1 MNIVRT
7 SKIELTYQIIFDEIN
22 QYIKNKDSFSLIEKA
37 YLYAEKLHANQKR
50 KSGEPYFTH
59 LKCVAYELACLRCG
73 PKTIAAGFL
82 HDVCEDCGITN
93 EELAKEFDQEIA
105 DLVDAVTKIGNL
117 EFKDEKEYQA
127 ANHRKIFIAMAK
139 DIRVILIK
147 LVDRLH
153 NMRTLKYMTESKQK
167 KISQETLEVYAPIAH
182 KLGINEIKNE
192 LEDLCF
198 YYLDNDSYYSIA
210 RQLEAKKNERD
221 GQVNDMILE
230 ISDTLSKHDIP
241 FRAFGR
247 SKHIYSIHKKMI
259 TKNKR
264 FNEILDLLAI
274 RIITRSELNCYE
286 ILGYIHATYKPI
298 PGRLKDY
305 IAVPK
310 MNMYQS
316 LHTTVIGNDGH
327 IFEIQIRTEEMDL
340 IADRGIAAH
349 WRYKENSKYDSKTEQ
364 KEIEEKL
371 SWFKDLIN
379 VTNEVE
385 NSQTPQD
392 YMNYLTKDV
401 FEANVYVMTPKGRVI
416 DLPNGATPI
425 DFAYR
430 IHTEVGHTTV
440 GALVNDSLVPINT
453 ILKTGDVVELK
464 TNKNSGP
471 SEDWLK
477 FVKTN
482 HAKNKI
488 RSYIS
493 KKELENKQEYVKT
506 GENMLKEELRKRGFE
521 PSEYMDQ
528 KKLEHLASSIQLNS
542 YIDLMYAIAVKSLS
556 LQSVITKITNVK
568 KQLFDIDN
576 FSNMINQRNKNRK
589 INSDTGVYVTGI
601 DSMKTQLSV
610 CCNPVYGDN
619 IIGYVSK
626 GQGVK
631 VHRCDCPN
639 IKNEKTRLIEVLWE
653 EEINHSIKY
662 QSSIE
667 ILSKNRNLLLSD
679 IITTFGQ
686 YKANIL
692 SINST
697 VHHATLTAK
706 TKAIIQ
712 VDNLDHLRN
721 IITNIKK
728 IEDVISVERVIK

>member
-1 MNIVRT
+1 MSHNE
-7 SKIELTYQIIFDEIN
+7 IELTHQIIFDEIKM
-22 QYIKNKDSFSLIEKA
+22 YIKNEDSLALINKA
-37 YLYAEKLHANQKR
+37 YLYAEKLHQDQKR

-82 HDVCEDCGITN
+82 HDVCEDCGISN
-93 EELAKEFDQEIA
+93 DELAKEFDQEIA
-105 DLVDAVTKIGNL
+105 DLVNSVTKIGNL

-153 NMRTLKYMTESKQK
+153 NMRTLKYMREDKQK
-167 KISQETLEVYAPIAH
+167 RIAQETMDVYSPIAH
-182 KLGINEIKNE
+182 RLGISEIKNE
-192 LEDLCF
+192 LEDLSF
-198 YYLDNDSYYSIA
+198 HYINNDEYYSIA

-221 GQVNDMILE
+221 SQVNEMITE
-230 ISDTLSKHDIP
+230 ISETLSSHNIP

-247 SKHIYSIHKKMI
+247 SKHIYSIHKKMSK
-259 TKNKR
+259 KNKR

-274 RIITRSELNCYE
+274 RIITKTELNCYE

-316 LHTTVIGNDGH
+316 LHTTVVGNDGH

-340 IADRGIAAH
+340 IADRGVAAH
-349 WRYKENSKYDSKTEQ
+349 WRYKENSKYDAKTEQ
-364 KEIEEKL
+364 KEIEDKL

-379 VTNEVE
+379 VTNEID
-385 NSQTPQD
+385 NNQTPEE

-416 DLPNGATPI
+416 DLPNGSTPI

-440 GALVNDSLVPINT
+440 GALVNDTLVPINT

-464 TNKNSGP
+464 INKNSGP

-477 FVKTN
+477 FIKTA

-488 RSYIS
+488 RTYLT
-493 KKELENKQEYVKT
+493 KKELENKQEYVKI
-506 GENMLKEELRKRGFE
+506 GETMLKDELKKRNID

-528 KKLEHLASSIQLNS
+528 KKLEHFASSIQLNS
-542 YIDLMYAIAVKSLS
+542 YVDLMYAIAVKSLS
-556 LQSVITKITNVK
+556 LQSIITKLTNVK
-568 KQLFDIDN
+568 KQTFDIKN
-576 FSNMINQRNKNRK
+576 FSDMINQRNKNRK
-589 INSDTGVYVTGI
+589 VPSLTGVYIQGI

-610 CCNPVYGDN
+610 CCNPVHGDE

-631 VHRCDCPN
+631 IHRKDCPN
-639 IKNEKTRLIEVLWE
+639 IKKERSRLLDVYWDD
-653 EEINHSIKY
+653 SSTIKF
-662 QSSIE
+662 QSYIE
-667 ILSKNRNLLLSD
+667 IYSKNRNLILSD

-692 SINST
+692 SINSI
-697 VHHATLTAK
+697 VHHENITAT
-706 TKAIIQ
+706 TKAVIE
-712 VDNLDHLRN
+712 VENLEHLRN
-721 IITNIKK
+721 IITNIRK
-728 IEDVISVERVIK
+728 IEDVISVERVYK